1 MSEYSLEEAE
11 FEQTL
16 NNFETPEE
24 LEFYIEHLEDE
35 VQKLK
40 IRKFRLKLDGLA
52 IIELEKTKVIAQMK
66 EDGSMLEYVGSKFQ
80 NDYDVVIEAVK
91 TFEWALY
98 YASEELQNDYEMVY
112 QALQLNPNAIEYA
125 SDELKTEEE
134 FIKIY
139 IKYWVGEHK
148 IYKNIE
154 EFIKLHELL
163 IDKKLI
169 EKIGEMIWQ
178 K

>member
-1 MSEYSLEEAE
+1 
-11 FEQTL
+11 
-16 NNFETPEE
+16 
-24 LEFYIEHLEDE
+24 
-35 VQKLK
+35 
-40 IRKFRLKLDGLA
+40 
-52 IIELEKTKVIAQMK
+52 MK

-139 IKYWVGEHK
+139 IKHWVGEHK